1 MKILFELE
9 FLKIYQKSIK
19 KKKSIKIFSWEHFK
33 ICFYY
38 FSFSI
43 EQSMDTTITDLK
55 SNNVVHQKPRHWL
68 SFHGIKNHLLKI
80 DNSKSSYLSNFKSF
94 KIDMKIIAWDCLCL
108 CQFYIKF
115 FNRKKQTKP
124 IWLWGCR
131 INFKDTNSV

>member
-9 FLKIYQKSIK
+9 FHIYKYIK
-19 KKKSIKIFSWEHFK
+19 NQFKNIKKKSIKILSWEHFK

-38 FSFSI
+38 FSFST

-94 KIDMKIIAWDCLCL
+94 KIDMRIIAWYCLFL

-115 FNRKKQTKP
+115 FNWWKKQTKP
-124 IWLWGCR
+124 NLALR
-131 INFKDTNSV
+131 M